1 MTAVYKI
8 IHVQSARLQV
18 ILSDTK
24 YLDFLETGCSH
35 SGLGKVGMEL
45 VQLGETLLHVG
56 MLFSCPANCQS

>member
-1 MTAVYKI
+1 M
-8 IHVQSARLQV
+8 QSATLQV

-35 SGLGKVGMEL
+35 SGLRKVGMEL